1 MRFKGKTILITG
13 GATGIG
19 RATALAFAREGG
31 SVMIGDVNDRAE
43 ETVALIAAEGGTAHY
58 QRCDVALNDDVERLT
73 EACIARFGRLDVG
86 FNNAG
91 IFPEVKPLDEVD
103 PAAFARIY
111 AVNVMGVFHAMRA
124 QIRHFRKSG
133 GGVIVNTG
141 SIGSVIADP
150 GMPAYVSSKHAVL
163 GLTRAAAL
171 ENARNNIRVNAVG
184 PGMIDTP
191 MTSQW
196 LGNPE
201 IAEQI
206 TSHHVMGRAGRPE
219 EIAALVLFLASDAAS
234 YVNGQIYIADGGM
247 TAH

>member
-1 MRFKGKTILITG
+1 MRFQGKSIVITG
-13 GATGIG
+13 AATGIG

-31 SVMIGDVNDRAE
+31 SVMIGDVNDRAA
-43 ETVALIAAEGGTAHY
+43 ETVALIEAQGGTAHF
-58 QRCDVALNDDVERLT
+58 QRCDVAVNEDVERLVD
-73 EACIARFGRLDVG
+73 ACIARFGGLDVG

-91 IFPEVKPLDEVD
+91 IFPEVQPLDEVD
-103 PAAFARIY
+103 PADFARIF

-124 QIRHFRKSG
+124 QIRHFRQSG

-150 GMPAYVSSKHAVL
+150 GMPAYVASKHAVL

-171 ENARNNIRVNAVG
+171 ENARANIRVNAVG

-196 LGNPE
+196 LDNPE

-206 TSHHVMGRAGRPE
+206 TAHHVMGRAGRPE
-219 EIAALVLFLASDAAS
+219 EVAGLVLFLASDAAS
-234 YVNGQIYIADGGM
+234 YVNGQIYIVDGGM